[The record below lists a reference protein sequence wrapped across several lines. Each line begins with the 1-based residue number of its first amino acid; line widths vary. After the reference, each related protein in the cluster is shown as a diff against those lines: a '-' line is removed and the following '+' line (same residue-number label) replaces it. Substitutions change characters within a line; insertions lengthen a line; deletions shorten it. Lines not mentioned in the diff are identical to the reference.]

1 MDPHQQPIHNH
12 DDQNFVASQ
21 YAMYPASEDDNY
33 LVYNQMQGY
42 QGVVQQHPG
51 PPPRGFM
58 QFALHAFLQPR
69 SDLSFPVLSIVLS
82 QAKCPTAK
90 CSKRCSII
98 AKSI

>member
-51 PPPRGFM
+51 PPPRGF
-58 QFALHAFLQPR
+58 FCLLHTTPPQPR
-69 SDLSFPVLSIVLS
+69 SDLPISVLAIVPV
-82 QAKCPTAK
+82 QAKCPKATS
-90 CSKRCSII
+90 SKRCSI
-98 AKSI
+98 APCQ